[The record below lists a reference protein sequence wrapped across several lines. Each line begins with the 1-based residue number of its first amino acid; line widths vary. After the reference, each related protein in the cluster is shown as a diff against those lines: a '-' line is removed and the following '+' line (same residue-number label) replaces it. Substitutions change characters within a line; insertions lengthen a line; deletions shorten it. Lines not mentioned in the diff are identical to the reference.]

1 MSEPELFHVGIV
13 VKDLEAA
20 RARFTEL
27 VGTRWGPIM
36 EPVMEWTDGDGV
48 HHSTPQ
54 RLSYSEG
61 PPHLELI
68 EEIPGTGWVC
78 NEHSNLHHIGY
89 SSEAIVADSHRIG
102 EIGCP
107 LQAMMGPGP
116 DPQFWVMHGDDML
129 VRIELVDAEAR
140 KHMKPM
146 MTAPED

>member
-1 MSEPELFHVGIV
+1 MGDPELFHVGIV

-36 EPVMEWTDGDGV
+36 EPVMEWTDGDGN

-89 SSEAIVADSHRIG
+89 STASIVADSHHMGAIA
-102 EIGCP
+102 CP
-107 LQAMMGPGP
+107 LEAMMGPGP

-129 VRIELVDAEAR
+129 VRIELVDAGAR
-140 KHMKPM
+140 EHMKPM
-146 MTAPED
+146 MTAPEG